1 MKRLF
6 THPTDSIARLY
17 RIGKKNMNNLVPIEP
32 DPCFSAERNG
42 GVLRPVIHHR
52 ILLLITALLSTGG
65 RFFAKTAFFLIP
77 KAKNGQISP
86 NFCVSPKKNEK
97 KDEFRKEET
106 LFHDLKNQ
114 I

>member
-1 MKRLF
+1 MLGRL
-6 THPTDSIARLY
+6 D
-17 RIGKKNMNNLVPIEP
+17 IEP
-32 DPCFSAERNG
+32 GPLLSGGKLCRNRA
-42 GVLRPVIHHR
+42 VLRRVIHRR

-77 KAKNGQISP
+77 KAKNDQISP
-86 NFCVSPKKNEK
+86 NFCVSPKQNEK
-97 KDEFRKEET
+97 KGKFKEET